1 MSSVVTSVFT
11 SPEISNYS
19 FEQFFSTFKTTQ
31 LDISTF
37 WLVNSGFCQQDR
49 RYAHVILR
57 ACQIR
62 PLYGPHLVSVFY
74 SHGVS
79 EPEMK
84 TFWVHSLT
92 HLRRNMFCF
101 EDRLSFERSTYLVPY
116 QDGGLLIRLKSIRAF
131 LTLPIR
137 SPHSPSQAVRMD
149 MASLSLTPPTSKQL
163 TSKMKQLLNHHIEAM
178 ISYLN
183 REMQLD
189 STDSINLLDV
199 YIRDYI
205 DNLKVKML

>member
-1 MSSVVTSVFT
+1 MSSVVTSSFT

-19 FEQFFSTFKTTQ
+19 FEQFFMTFKTTQ
-31 LDISTF
+31 LDMSTF
-37 WLVNSGFCQQDR
+37 WLVNSGFCSEER

-74 SHGVS
+74 SHGVD

-116 QDGGLLIRLKSIRAF
+116 QDGRLLIRLKSIRAF
-131 LTLPIR
+131 LTLPVCL
-137 SPHSPSQAVRMD
+137 PQSPSRSIKINTLPDA
-149 MASLSLTPPTSKQL
+149 PSKQL
-163 TSKMKQLLNHHIEAM
+163 TLKMKQLLNHHIEAM

-183 REMQLD
+183 REMQLE
-189 STDSINLLDV
+189 SSQSIDFLDT
-199 YIRDYI
+199 YIRKYI
-205 DNLKVKML
+205 DSLKVKMR

>member
-1 MSSVVTSVFT
+1 MSSVVTSSFT

-19 FEQFFSTFKTTQ
+19 FEQFFITFQTTQ
-31 LDISTF
+31 LDMSNF
-37 WLVNSGFCQQDR
+37 WLVNSGFCNEDR

-74 SHGVS
+74 SHGVD

-116 QDGGLLIRLKSIRAF
+116 QDGRLLIRLKSIRAF

-137 SPHSPSQAVRMD
+137 SPQSPSQTIKMD
-149 MASLSLTPPTSKQL
+149 MTSTNPSKQF

-183 REMQLD
+183 REMQVE
-189 STDSINLLDV
+189 SNQSISLLDV
-199 YIRDYI
+199 YIREYI

>member
-1 MSSVVTSVFT
+1 MTSVVTSSFT

-19 FEQFFSTFKTTQ
+19 FEQFFITFKTTQ
-31 LDISTF
+31 LDMSNF
-37 WLVNSGFCQQDR
+37 WLVNSGFCGQER

-74 SHGVS
+74 SHGTE

-116 QDGGLLIRLKSIRAF
+116 QDGRLLIRLKSIRAF
-131 LTLPIR
+131 LTLPTR
-137 SPHSPSQAVRMD
+137 SPHSPTQSVRMD
-149 MASLSLTPPTSKQL
+149 VMTNMSTSKQV

-183 REMQLD
+183 REMQFE
-189 STDSINLLDV
+189 STQSIDLLDL
-199 YIRDYI
+199 YIREYI